1 MKKIEHVIFS
11 ETNIFKF
18 RFIVMMFVPF
28 IHSAHQL
35 SIIHIISLAEMVF
48 LSSTLCARIAK
59 HTNEFFGLAQVTSGS
74 QELSLSWTR
83 IISNL
88 PELALIVY

>member
-11 ETNIFKF
+11 ETSIFKF
-18 RFIVMMFVPF
+18 RFLVMMIVPF

-35 SIIHIISLAEMVF
+35 SIISLAEMVF

-83 IISNL
+83 ILSNL

>member
-1 MKKIEHVIFS
+1 MKKIEHVILS
-11 ETNIFKF
+11 ETNIFL

-35 SIIHIISLAEMVF
+35 SIISLAEMVF

-59 HTNEFFGLAQVTSGS
+59 HTNEFFGLAQVTSVS
-74 QELSLSWTR
+74 QELSLSWIR
-83 IISNL
+83 ILSNWH
-88 PELALIVY
+88 